1 MDCITKMP
9 VNKVYYEETEGKHT
23 VILASHDQGYRRTF
37 ETKELAMRCLHY
49 LESCIG
55 GLDPHT
61 AMMLFAFY
69 V

>member
-1 MDCITKMP
+1 MP
-9 VNKVYYEETEGKHT
+9 VNKVYYQETEGKHT
-23 VILASHDQGYRRTF
+23 VILASHEQGYRRTF

-49 LESCIG
+49 LESCID
-55 GLDPHT
+55 GLDRDT